1 MHLLSTTTIQG
12 IKELTTTTHILSLL
26 LSSLTLY
33 ATAHA
38 TSNLITEAKEAA
50 LPATDATR
58 FLITSS
64 VEAYKYF
71 TRLTPSST
79 STTRVNE
86 DVVLGTVV
94 VWALSLSLII
104 PTLGGL
110 RKWVGGG
117 GTSAGFA
124 VGSKVF
130 WGVSSGSGSDSVV
143 GERALTDSTLF
154 YDYLRKK
161 TANSNLTTLIYP
173 QFNQQFDSMG
183 GKTVAII
190 GSGPAGALAAL
201 ALQKQGFEPTLYDK
215 VDPIEVLKETLRTGV
230 PLGIRFGD
238 NGGGLSIMG
247 NGSKALAHMGL
258 LDLFKQSEDKFASDP
273 NNFMLIDGSVS
284 VLVLNTIVG
293 SLNKPFKPFKPN
305 QDRIT
310 RSPAKIK
317 PIRLLRSG
325 LHATLMKAVSS
336 AGIKTFG
343 AKKLKSLIQSET
355 NVTVTFEDG
364 SVVVADFVVGA
375 DGIHSM
381 TRRLVFPDAPPPTL
395 FGAGFVGIVDLSAN
409 LNHLDFDSNGGI
421 YSDPLNARLVFASL
435 CGDKDGEVFVVELDS
450 AKRLEQADD
459 WREFADLQ
467 REAGKVADLVASWG
481 AAPVLVESLRRAR
494 RITPANLYDLPDIQ
508 SFHKGRVVLV
518 GDSAHGTVPFYGQGL
533 NQAIEDVGVL
543 YDLFG
548 HFKETDYKTAFSVYD
563 QIRVPRTRI
572 CSAEARKVASRMK
585 ASSNMD
591 LKIGRFMMK
600 LVFKIINFF
609 RLDDEVYY
617 HDYRDD
623 IRKVVPNV
631 KFD

>member
-1 MHLLSTTTIQG
+1 
-12 IKELTTTTHILSLL
+12 
-26 LSSLTLY
+26 
-33 ATAHA
+33 
-38 TSNLITEAKEAA
+38 
-50 LPATDATR
+50 
-58 FLITSS
+58 
-64 VEAYKYF
+64 
-71 TRLTPSST
+71 
-79 STTRVNE
+79 
-86 DVVLGTVV
+86 
-94 VWALSLSLII
+94 
-104 PTLGGL
+104 
-110 RKWVGGG
+110 
-117 GTSAGFA
+117 
-124 VGSKVF
+124 
-130 WGVSSGSGSDSVV
+130 
-143 GERALTDSTLF
+143 
-154 YDYLRKK
+154 
-161 TANSNLTTLIYP
+161 
-173 QFNQQFDSMG
+173 MG

-201 ALQKQGFEPTLYDK
+201 ALKKKGFEPTLYDR
-215 VDPIEVLKETLRTGV
+215 VEQIEALNEASDTEV
-230 PLGIRFGD
+230 PLGIRFSD
-238 NGGGLSIMG
+238 NGGGMSIMG

-258 LDLFKQSEDKFASDP
+258 LDLFQQNEDNLLSDP
-273 NNFMLIDGSVS
+273 SNFMLIDGS
-284 VLVLNTIVG
+284 
-293 SLNKPFKPFKPN
+293 
-305 QDRIT
+305 DRIT
-310 RSPAKIK
+310 RSPSKIK
-317 PIRLLRSG
+317 SIRLLRSG

-343 AKKLKSLIQSET
+343 AKKLKSLVQSET

-364 SVVVADFVVGA
+364 SAVVADFVVGA

-450 AKRLEQADD
+450 AKKIEQADD
-459 WREFADLQ
+459 WREYADLQ